1 MESIENFEKAG
12 QTEESLEQKNA
23 RLADGRLTE
32 AEIKAH
38 WENPDS
44 FLFEN
49 EIIREKGG
57 EAQRTKFRV
66 RALSEGF
73 KDGLLESVK
82 GSWDEPTFQEL
93 AETLDNFFEQRKRKT
108 PALLNVEYYIATDTQ
123 DKPFAITGIYTVD
136 IAGGAGFATSE
147 QLDLEK
153 HNLATRLGWFAV
165 SPEYQGG
172 GVGGFLFNWVEKMA
186 QARGSK
192 VMVVETDDYENEQAA
207 LNLYGKSGYKS
218 GLDIKDYFGPG
229 RDSVNY
235 FSRVEEGT
243 EVFTPSEKVSEKN
256 REELLGLAKKIYSPE
271 RYQEFEVCLELLFK
285 QKEGEE
291 AVVMPH
297 SFVLRNE
304 EGKIESFSILITGIY
319 ENAIF
324 SVWEGSDP
332 DAAGS
337 KSRLAGA
344 LRGYAQGQ
352 ERGVVVLGREGADD
366 QYLENGFA
374 PANDG
379 VPEVFAKGDP
389 TQFLLYS
396 KKL

>member
-1 MESIENFEKAG
+1 MEG
-12 QTEESLEQKNA
+12 
-23 RLADGRLTE
+23 
-32 AEIKAH
+32 
-38 WENPDS
+38 
-44 FLFEN
+44 
-49 EIIREKGG
+49 
-57 EAQRTKFRV
+57 
-66 RALSEGF
+66 
-73 KDGLLESVK
+73 VK

-93 AETLDNFFEQRKRKT
+93 AETLDNFFEQRKKED

-147 QLDLEK
+147 KLDLEK
-153 HNLATRLGWFAV
+153 HHLATRLGWFAV
-165 SPEYQGG
+165 SPEYQGV

-192 VMVVETDDYENEQAA
+192 VMVVETDDYENEQVA
-207 LNLYGKSGYKS
+207 LNLYGKSGYKN

-235 FSRVEEGT
+235 FSRVEAGAEA
-243 EVFTPSEKVSEKN
+243 FMPSEQVSAENK
-256 REELLGLAKKIYSPE
+256 EELLGLAKKIYSSE

-291 AVVMPH
+291 AVVRPH
-297 SFVLRNE
+297 SFVLRNQA
-304 EGKIESFSILITGIY
+304 GQIESFSILITGIY

-332 DAAGS
+332 AAAGS
-337 KSRLAGA
+337 KSRLADS

-352 ERGVVVLGREGADD
+352 ERGIIILGREGADD
-366 QYLENGFA
+366 QYLENGFF